1 MGKKKAALLINLGT
15 PDSTSV
21 DDVRRYLSEFLMDK
35 YVIDIPYPLRYFL
48 VNFIIVPKRAAN
60 SAEAYRK
67 IWTEKGSPLLTISRE
82 LTEEVQKNVSIPV
95 ELAMR
100 YQKPSIKSAIEKLIS
115 MNVEQLL
122 VIPLFPQYAMST
134 YKSAAM
140 AVQEV
145 VKRGG
150 YKIEVNFQPPFYNE
164 PDYISALV
172 EVAKPFLSKPSDY
185 IIFSYHGL
193 PERHIRKTD
202 PTHSHC
208 LKVPNCCNT
217 PSPARDYCYR
227 YQCLETTRLVAE
239 QLNLSKDKYTVSF
252 QSRLGVDR
260 WLSPSTVD
268 TLKNLAKN
276 GIKKV
281 FVLCPSFVADC
292 IETLE
297 EIAIRDREVF
307 IESGGK
313 ELKLIPCLNTNPL
326 WIQTISRWIKKFSN
340 EG

>member
-1 MGKKKAALLINLGT
+1 MVKKKAALLINLGT

-82 LTEEVQKNVSIPV
+82 LADEVQKKVSIPV

-100 YQKPSIKSAIEKLIS
+100 YQNPSIKSVIEKLIS
-115 MNVEQLL
+115 MNVEHLL

-172 EVAKPFLSKPSDY
+172 EVAKPCLSEPFDH

-193 PERHIRKTD
+193 PVRHIRKTD

-217 PSPARDYCYR
+217 PSPARGFCYR
-227 YQCLETTRLVAE
+227 YQCLETTRLVTE
-239 QLNLSKDKYTVSF
+239 RLNLSEDKYTVSF

-313 ELKLIPCLNTNPL
+313 DLKLIPCLNTNPL
-326 WIQTISRWIKKFSN
+326 WIQTISRWIKKFAE